1 MPMYVYQVK
10 VELHAGDAPLLP
22 DGALDMSRETIIYKC
37 QRKATKFAIKTI
49 ESWCSNDRYEV
60 WSPDPQ
66 TWCVDSLLSNAR
78 CTIRIVECKVR
89 T

>member
-10 VELHAGDAPLLP
+10 VELHAGDAPLFP

-49 ESWCSNDRYEV
+49 QSWCSNDRYEV
-60 WSPDPQ
+60 WKPDTQ
-66 TWCVDSLLSNAR
+66 TWCIDSLLSNAR

>member
-10 VELHAGDAPLLP
+10 VELRAGDAPFFP
-22 DGALDMSRETIIYKC
+22 GEALDMSRETIIFKC
-37 QRKATKFAIKTI
+37 QRKASMFVTKTI
-49 ESWCSNDRYEV
+49 LSWCSDDRYPV
-60 WSPDPQ
+60 WNPEPQ
-66 TWCVDSLLSNAR
+66 TWCIDSKLSKAR

>member
-10 VELHAGDAPLLP
+10 VELHAGDAPLFP

-37 QRKATKFAIKTI
+37 QRKATKYVTKTI
-49 ESWCSNDRYEV
+49 QSWCSNDRYEV
-60 WSPDPQ
+60 WNPDPQ
-66 TWCVDSLLSNAR
+66 TWCIDSLLSCAR